1 MILNSIQTTAFE
13 LIQSDARFIYTIADI
28 MNNSNNVNSNFLLM
42 SQPYIGLFANGAEQW
57 SKKLKLNAPVFNKA
71 EQKYYIELRQ
81 AHKLFIKSYDD
92 YSTLLIEKLTE
103 SDKYFYQIRSPF
115 EKIFGYNNVGVDLC
129 NGEFCGNTILCA
141 TYNPMPLLGDSNIC
155 SAIKSMSII
164 VGKIAA
170 FFSSTNYQPI
180 RYDNINN
187 TLEYKDYHFYKKC
200 PLKIKTNLGFVL
212 FSILCSINYATVFV
226 DKFFIDEIPQKFKFA
241 YLQYYYLCDFI
252 KELNEHNGTAFHIN
266 NSLKNREFRNC
277 LAHYGL
283 GQFLDEIDI
292 DKSDV
297 LKGLTNKTFNM
308 DYYNT
313 KKLLYNSLS
322 DLCEQI
328 KNMILI

>member
-1 MILNSIQTTAFE
+1 MNGVIIMKLNSIQTTAFE

-42 SQPYIGLFANGAEQW
+42 SQPYIGVFANGAEQW
-57 SKKLKLNAPVFNKA
+57 CKKLKLNAPVFNKA

-81 AHKLFIKSYDD
+81 AHKLYIKSYDD

-170 FFSSTNYQPI
+170 FLVVRTISQFVMT
-180 RYDNINN
+180 
-187 TLEYKDYHFYKKC
+187 TL
-200 PLKIKTNLGFVL
+200 I
-212 FSILCSINYATVFV
+212 IL
-226 DKFFIDEIPQKFKFA
+226 
-241 YLQYYYLCDFI
+241 
-252 KELNEHNGTAFHIN
+252 
-266 NSLKNREFRNC
+266 
-277 LAHYGL
+277 
-283 GQFLDEIDI
+283 
-292 DKSDV
+292 
-297 LKGLTNKTFNM
+297 
-308 DYYNT
+308 
-313 KKLLYNSLS
+313 
-322 DLCEQI
+322 
-328 KNMILI
+328 